1 MSNYFDRELYNED
14 FTTLDSQLGYS
25 VVVNGVNLYTLCYA
39 DLISYDLVPAK
50 INYNSFKNVGKSSYF
65 LNQYKNND
73 NGVKFSFYVGGDSYQ
88 NAQLNV
94 NKLINAFQSNAP
106 VIVKIGDTDFE
117 YVCILTDVSIN
128 DTDVFHYYKVVL
140 TTIAVK
146 RFALISST
154 FGSSAISS
162 GITITNQGTIPS
174 GILLFLSTSK
184 TSNTIQIRYGQN
196 NVFKTITINNANLY
210 SYHVIDG
217 IDGRVLRGASY
228 STSFTNY
235 VNNFGNVD
243 LYEFPV
249 VRNGANQINFIQTS
263 GDITQL
269 TVKYYPVFHV

>member
-1 MSNYFDRELYNED
+1 MGNYFDRELYNTD

-50 INYNSFKNVGKSSYF
+50 INYSSFKSVGKSSYF

-73 NGVKFSFYVGGDSYQ
+73 NGIKFSFYVGGESYQ

-94 NKLINAFQSNAP
+94 NKLINIFQSNAP

-117 YVCILTDVSIN
+117 YVCILTDVSVN

-154 FGSSAISS
+154 FNSSAISS

-184 TSNTIQIRYGQN
+184 TSQQIKIRYGQS

-217 IDGRVLRGASY
+217 IEGRVLRGASY

>member
-1 MSNYFDRELYNED
+1 MSNYFDRELYNSD
-14 FTTLDSQLGYS
+14 FTTLDSQLGYP
-25 VVVNGVNLYTLCYA
+25 VVVNGINLYGLCCA

-50 INYNSFKNVGKSSYF
+50 INYSAFKNIGKSSYF

-73 NGVKFSFYVGGDSYQ
+73 NGIKFSFYVGGASYQ
-88 NAQLNV
+88 EAQINI
-94 NKLINAFQSNAP
+94 NKLINVFQSNAP
-106 VIVKIGDTDFE
+106 VIVKVGDTDFE
-117 YVCILTDVSIN
+117 YVCILTDVSVG

-146 RFALISST
+146 RLALISST
-154 FGSSAISS
+154 FQSSAIAS
-162 GITITNQGTIPS
+162 GITITNQGTISS

-184 TSNTIQIRYGQN
+184 TSEEIQIRYGQN

-217 IDGRVLRGASY
+217 IDGRVLRSNSY
-228 STSFTNY
+228 NANFTNY
-235 VNNFGNVD
+235 INNFGNVD

-249 VRNGANQINFIQTS
+249 VRNGNNQINFIQTS

-269 TVKYYPVFHV
+269 IVKYYPVFHV

>member
-1 MSNYFDRELYNED
+1 MSNYFDRELYNVD

-25 VVVNGVNLYTLCYA
+25 VVVNGVNLYGLCCA

-50 INYNSFKNVGKSSYF
+50 INYSSFKNVGKSSYF

-73 NGVKFSFYVGGDSYQ
+73 NGIKFSFYVGGASYQ
-88 NAQLNV
+88 EAQINI

-117 YVCILTDVSIN
+117 YVCILTDVSVS

-146 RFALISST
+146 RLALVST
-154 FGSSAISS
+154 TFNSSAISS
-162 GITITNQGTIPS
+162 GITITNQGTVPS
-174 GILLFLSTSK
+174 GVLLFLSTSK
-184 TSNTIQIRYGQN
+184 TSQEIQIRYGQN
-196 NVFKTITINNANLY
+196 NIFKTITINNANLY

-249 VRNGANQINFIQTS
+249 VCNGDNQINFIQTS